1 MKHIK
6 TIVIG
11 SAIAVTAGAGA
22 VSAGNPVAA
31 PADPVIT
38 QPAPPVLTTDDW
50 TGAYIGSALG
60 YGDYSIGGTSGNGA
74 SLGGY
79 AGYDYDFGNYVAGAE
94 LQYLGNDINIG
105 GTALNQVTRVKARLG
120 YDAGSTLV
128 YGVGGYTN
136 AKSSAGNGDGYV
148 AGVGMEYRFNNG
160 VSLGA
165 EYLYNEYDNF
175 AGSGNDLTGN
185 TIEARLGF
193 RF

>member
-74 SLGGY
+74 SLGDTPVTTMTS
-79 AGYDYDFGNYVAGAE
+79 ATMSRVRNFSTWAMTSTSVA
-94 LQYLGNDINIG
+94 
-105 GTALNQVTRVKARLG
+105 RP
-120 YDAGSTLV
+120 
-128 YGVGGYTN
+128 
-136 AKSSAGNGDGYV
+136 
-148 AGVGMEYRFNNG
+148 
-160 VSLGA
+160 
-165 EYLYNEYDNF
+165 
-175 AGSGNDLTGN
+175 
-185 TIEARLGF
+185 
-193 RF
+193 

>member
-1 MKHIK
+1 M
-6 TIVIG
+6 
-11 SAIAVTAGAGA
+11 
-22 VSAGNPVAA
+22 
-31 PADPVIT
+31 
-38 QPAPPVLTTDDW
+38 
-50 TGAYIGSALG
+50 
-60 YGDYSIGGTSGNGA
+60 
-74 SLGGY
+74 
-79 AGYDYDFGNYVAGAE
+79 
-94 LQYLGNDINIG
+94 
-105 GTALNQVTRVKARLG
+105 KARLG